1 MTPSDPTD
9 PDLKAVLRQ
18 WQVNPLD
25 AATAD
30 RLIDGAMSR
39 PQIRSWPQRLA
50 HEIELGLTNL
60 TYGIGYKLAAAAACL
75 MLGAGL
81 GGDLE
86 QPASSV
92 AGIALMLEGMTAS

>member
-1 MTPSDPTD
+1 MTHSDPSDS
-9 PDLKAVLRQ
+9 DLKAVLRQ
-18 WQVNPLD
+18 WRVTPVD
-25 AATAD
+25 GATSD
-30 RLIDGAMSR
+30 RLIGAAMAR
-39 PQIRSWPQRLA
+39 PQIRSWLQRLA
-50 HEIELGLTNL
+50 HELELGLTNL

-86 QPASSV
+86 QPASNI